1 MTIFAW
7 FASYLAMPKDVRE
20 YYIKNFDIAK
30 NLISESMLVQN
41 LKTIAP
47 ESSSGDPFM
56 FENVTKMS

>member
-1 MTIFAW
+1 
-7 FASYLAMPKDVRE
+7 MPKDVGE

-30 NLISESMLVQN
+30 NLIRESMLVQN

-56 FENVTKMS
+56 FEIVTKMS